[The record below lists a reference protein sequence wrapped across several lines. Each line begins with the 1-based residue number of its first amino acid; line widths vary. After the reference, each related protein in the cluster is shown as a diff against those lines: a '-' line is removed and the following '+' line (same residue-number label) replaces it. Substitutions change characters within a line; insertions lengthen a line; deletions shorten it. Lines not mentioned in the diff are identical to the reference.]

1 MWRRHTTTQPAEE
14 TLAELAYDHAVR
26 GLDSQISVLTE
37 SRTRA
42 HNMVIASVGVA
53 TLFGGFLLR
62 APSVGSGIDIAA
74 SIPLAFLLAGVAY
87 AIGVLEP
94 TGKQGQQGAL
104 ELVASASAIVKLP
117 VDDATSARR
126 DIAVALESMWDANQQ
141 QVERLMDR
149 LRNAAR
155 CLAAQVACWT
165 ILLIIKQVV

>member
-1 MWRRHTTTQPAEE
+1 MAENDTDSSAAD

-26 GLDSQISVLTE
+26 GLDSQIAVLTE

-62 APSVGSGIDIAA
+62 APSAGRGIDIAA
-74 SIPLAFLLAGVAY
+74 SVPLAFLLVGVWC
-87 AIGVLEP
+87 AIGVLNP
-94 TGKQGQQGAL
+94 TGKQGQEGAL
-104 ELVASASAIVKLP
+104 ELVASAAAIVKLTSRG
-117 VDDATSARR
+117 ATAARR
-126 DIAVALESMWDANQQ
+126 DVATALETMWDANQQ

-149 LRNAAR
+149 LRQAAQ